1 MIFEQQMDLLK
12 KENKPEWTRP
22 SFPDVTQIKQV
33 AIDLETYD
41 PEIKTLGGGWATN
54 KGFVVGV
61 AISFEGFDGYFPV
74 RHERG
79 GNFPE
84 EDVKKWLRKLFKQD
98 PIVICHNA
106 VYDLGWL
113 QRS

>member
-12 KENKPEWTRP
+12 KDNKPEWTRP
-22 SFPDVTQIKQV
+22 NFPDVTGIKQV
-33 AIDLETYD
+33 AIDLETHD
-41 PEIKTLGGGWATN
+41 PEIKNLGGGWATN

-79 GNFPE
+79 GNLSQRC
-84 EDVKKWLRKLFKQD
+84 LRFRL
-98 PIVICHNA
+98 A
-106 VYDLGWL
+106 STLGC
-113 QRS
+113 RM